1 MVFNEMSDTAILGV
15 IGTRAKQERLNQ
27 NRTQEDLAEGARVGL
42 NVIKKLESGEGCTLG
57 SLIRILRSLGKLNQL
72 DLFLPEP
79 GISPIQLAK
88 LAGRQRQEAS
98 GKRGRPAKRK

>member
-1 MVFNEMSDTAILGV
+1 LEV

-27 NRTQEDLAEGARVGL
+27 NRTQEELAESAGVGL
-42 NVIKKLESGEGCTLG
+42 NVIKKLESGEGCTIR
-57 SLIRILRSLGKLNQL
+57 SLIRILRSLVKLNQL

-88 LAGRQRQEAS
+88 LAGQQRQEAS

>member
-1 MVFNEMSDTAILGV
+1 MSDIAILEV

-27 NRTQEDLAEGARVGL
+27 NRTQEDLAKGAGVGL

-57 SLIRILRSLGKLNQL
+57 SLVRILRSLGKLNQL

-79 GISPIQLAK
+79 GISPVQLAK
-88 LAGRQRQEAS
+88 LAGHRRQEAS
-98 GKRGRPAKRK
+98 GKRGRPARRK